1 MSKFFETIDHAQVE
15 QALRDAIARAPD
27 DVVRAGAVMHLAAH
41 EAGWEDTGLVLAR
54 GEAVSLLSRGVVWM
68 SRALDLGVE
77 GKLSL
82 WYRVGDGPIAKAIDS
97 TTSFVADR
105 DGPLMVIARLAGQWI
120 DETGR
125 FDPASTL
132 EGGALCVAAVVWKGT
147 AAAGLPRFAAG
158 DATGLAASEAAR
170 IPAARPV
177 PRGWGPLWRLG
188 QTAIFCEAV
197 EEGAPPHI
205 ACRCR
210 QDAGILKY
218 PLDVPLAAD
227 VELAWDWRIRQ
238 LPSLEAEDSVPTH
251 DYLSIAVEF
260 DNGQDV
266 TYFWSSSLP
275 VGTTFRC
282 PLPGWDKV
290 ETHIAVRSGHDG
302 LGAWTS
308 ERRPVLADYRAAV
321 GGPDPAR
328 IVGVWL
334 IAVSAFQRGEG
345 VCDFA
350 RIRLDHAGGEVK
362 VAPWAPMQP

>member
-1 MSKFFETIDHAQVE
+1 MSKFCETIDHTQVAE
-15 QALRDAIARAPD
+15 ALRAAIAGAPA
-27 DVVRAGAVMHLAAH
+27 VVRAGTVMQLPAH
-41 EAGWEDTGLVLAR
+41 EAGWEDTRLLLAR
-54 GEAVSLLSRGVVWM
+54 GEEVSLLSRGVVWI
-68 SRALDLGVE
+68 SRVLGLGVD

-82 WYRVGDGPIAKAIDS
+82 WYRVGDGPIAKAIDA

-105 DGPLMVIARLAGQWI
+105 DGPLMVIARLSGDWI

-132 EGGALCVAAVVWKGT
+132 EGGALCVAAVAWRDS
-147 AAAGLPRFAAG
+147 AAAGLPIFAEG
-158 DATGLAASEAAR
+158 DTTGLAADEAAR
-170 IPAARPV
+170 IAAVRPL
-177 PRGWGPLWRLG
+177 PQGWGPLWRVG
-188 QTAIFCEAV
+188 QTSIFCEAV
-197 EEGAPPHI
+197 EEGAVPRI

-218 PLDVPLAAD
+218 PLDLPLAAD
-227 VELAWDWRIRQ
+227 VELAWDWRVEQ
-238 LPSLEAEDSVPTH
+238 LPSLVAEDTVPTH

-266 TYFWSSSLP
+266 TYFWSASLP

-290 ETHIAVRSGHDG
+290 ETHIAVRSGRVG

-308 ERRPVLADYRAAV
+308 ERRSVLADYRAAV

-334 IAVSAFQRGEG
+334 IALSAFQRGEG
-345 VCDFA
+345 VCEFA
-350 RIRLDHAGGEVK
+350 RIRLGHAGGELR
-362 VAPWAPMQP
+362 VAPWDLMRP